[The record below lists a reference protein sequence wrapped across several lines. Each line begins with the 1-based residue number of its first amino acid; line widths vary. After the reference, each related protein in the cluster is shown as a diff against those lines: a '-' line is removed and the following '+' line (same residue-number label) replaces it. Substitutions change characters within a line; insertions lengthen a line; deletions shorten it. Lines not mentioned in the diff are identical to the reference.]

1 MSLKLLVN
9 NPEIYNSFLE
19 ELESKIAAEQKGLAE
34 ETEMLR
40 VYRRQG
46 AIQMLQRLK
55 RLREDVNARK

>member
-19 ELESKIAAEQKGLAE
+19 ELDSKIAAEQKGLVE

-46 AIQMLQRLK
+46 AIQMLQKLK